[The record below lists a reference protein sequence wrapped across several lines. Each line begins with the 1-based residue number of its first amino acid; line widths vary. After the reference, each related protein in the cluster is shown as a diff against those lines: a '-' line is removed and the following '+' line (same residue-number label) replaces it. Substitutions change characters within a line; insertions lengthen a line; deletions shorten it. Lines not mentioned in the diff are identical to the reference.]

1 MSLLT
6 PIGLLGLI
14 GLIILII
21 IYIIKPNYQ
30 SKFISSTYI
39 WKLSLKY
46 RKKKIPISKLR
57 NIILFI
63 CQVLILT
70 AAAFVLTRPF
80 IDDGA
85 ELRDGEVVLIV
96 DASAS
101 MQTSSIDMETS
112 KDVTRFERAIA
123 AASEDAAEA
132 IKNGYNVSLILAQEK
147 SSFIL
152 QQVGSDAKEQIDA
165 AFEMLS
171 KDPLSIIAPTTPDI
185 DGAMQLA
192 EQITATAPNAT
203 VTMYTDT
210 TYLNSGKV
218 KIHNVTLDDQGN
230 KIQEHNN
237 AILDVR
243 VSLVENYYRIEIDV
257 ACYGADMKL
266 TVGCDIKDANDSG
279 VTMHLEAT
287 ESFYSDETKTIV
299 FAYIT
304 EEMPPVEAELI
315 SESIELYAYEE
326 IHVFIE
332 NKDTLLTDND
342 YYVYGGHKPTLKV
355 QYCSSLPNNYYT
367 TALLVLQDA
376 LASDWALEITEVRE
390 NPATEG
396 FDIYIFEHSAP
407 PTVPTDGLVIY
418 TNASNIPNSAGIRIE
433 GITPKQPEPIPL
445 FPGDS
450 HPIMNNINPSNI
462 SVTQFIAVSAYDGY
476 QPLMVFDQYP
486 LLLLKDDI
494 DQRIL
499 YIPFSLHYSNLA
511 LTAEFPLLLRN
522 TINYFFP
529 VTLNEYVYET
539 YDTVNVDIKSPMLE
553 VSGPDTTLTFES
565 FPAEWVVENPGTY
578 TLLRSS
584 WSGYLEPEFI
594 FVKLPAE
601 ESNTN
606 LTVDIL
612 DSPYFYSDE
621 DSTDLDLLFYFALAI
636 VALAFIEW
644 WLKSREQI

>member
-85 ELRDGEVVLIV
+85 ELREGEVVLIV

-101 MQTSSIDMETS
+101 MQTSYNN
-112 KDVTRFERAIA
+112 VTRLERAT
-123 AASEDAAEA
+123 DAALADAEA
-132 IKNGYNVSLILAQEK
+132 ALEEGYNVSLILAADK
-147 SSFIL
+147 SSFLL
-152 QQVGSDAKEQIDA
+152 QKVGSDAKEQIYA
-165 AFEMLS
+165 AFESL
-171 KDPLSIIAPTTPDI
+171 KEDPLSVISHTTPDI
-185 DGAMQLA
+185 EGAMKLA
-192 EQITATAPNAT
+192 EQITAVSPNVS

-218 KIHNVTLDDQGN
+218 KIHDVKDPA
-230 KIQEHNN
+230 EYNN

-243 VSLVENYYRIEIDV
+243 ATVVENFYRIEIDV
-257 ACYGADMKL
+257 ACYGADMQL
-266 TVGCDIKDANDSG
+266 NVGCDIYDANDAG
-279 VTMHLEAT
+279 VPMQLEADVFC
-287 ESFYSDETKTIV
+287 SGDQVQTIV
-299 FAYIT
+299 FAYIS
-304 EEMPPVEAELI
+304 EEMPPIEADLI
-315 SESIELYAYEE
+315 SESIELYAYDY
-326 IHVFIE
+326 IHVFI
-332 NKDTLLTDND
+332 NAADSMASDNSF
-342 YYVYGGHKPTLKV
+342 YLYGGHKPTLKV
-355 QYCSSLPNNYYT
+355 QYCSTLPNNYFT

-376 LASDWALEITEVRE
+376 LAGDWAIEITEVRE

-396 FDIYIFEHSAP
+396 FDVYIFEHTAP

-418 TNASNIPNSAGIRIE
+418 SDASNVPNAAGIRIE

-450 HPIMNNINPSNI
+450 HPIMNNIEPSNI
-462 SVTQFIAVSAYDGY
+462 SVTQFIAISAYDGY

-486 LLLLKDDI
+486 LLLLKEDV
-494 DQRIL
+494 DQKVL

-529 VTLNEYVYET
+529 VALEEYTFET
-539 YDTVNVDIKSPMLE
+539 NDKIEVNIKAPMLE

-578 TLLRSS
+578 TLMRDSL
-584 WSGYLEPEFI
+584 SGNPIVEYI
-594 FVKLPAE
+594 FVKVPTE
-601 ESNTN
+601 ENNTN

-612 DSPYFYSDE
+612 ENPYFYSE
-621 DSTDLDLLFYFALAI
+621 ADSADLDLLFYFALAI

>member
-1 MSLLT
+1 MSLLA

-14 GLIILII
+14 GVIILII

-85 ELRDGEVVLIV
+85 ELKDGEVILIV

-101 MQTSSIDMETS
+101 MQTSSVDIETS
-112 KDVTRFERAIA
+112 KEVTRFERAIK
-123 AASEDAAEA
+123 AASEDAKAA
-132 IKNGYNVSLILAQEK
+132 IENGYNVSLILAQKK

-165 AFEMLS
+165 AFEMLNE
-171 KDPLSIIAPTTPDI
+171 DPLSYIVNTTPDI
-185 DGAMQLA
+185 TGAMELA
-192 EQITATAPNAT
+192 EQITAVSPNAS

-210 TYLNSGKV
+210 TYLNSDKV
-218 KIHNVTLDDQGN
+218 KIHDVMKDINGDR
-230 KIQEHNN
+230 IQEHNN

-243 VSLVENYYRIEIDV
+243 VSVVENYYRIEIDV
-257 ACYGADMKL
+257 ACYGANMKL
-266 TVGCDIKDANDSG
+266 TVGCDIKDANDTG

-287 ESFYSDETKTIV
+287 EHLYNDETTTIV

-304 EEMPPVEAELI
+304 EEMPSVEAELI

-332 NKDTLLTDND
+332 NKDTLPDDND
-342 YYVYGGHKPTLKV
+342 YYVYGGHKPKLRV

-376 LASDWALEITEVRE
+376 LANEWDLEITEVKE
-390 NPATEG
+390 NPKTEG
-396 FDIYIFEHSAP
+396 FDIYIFEHTAP

-418 TNASNIPNSAGIRIE
+418 TNASNVPSAAGIRVE
-433 GITPKQPEPIPL
+433 GVIPQQSVPIPL
-445 FPGDS
+445 YPGDS
-450 HPIMNNINPSNI
+450 HPIMENIVPSNI
-462 SVTQFIAVSAYDGY
+462 NVTQFIAISAYDGY

-529 VTLNEYVYET
+529 VTLTEYVYET
-539 YDTVNVDIKSPMLE
+539 YDTVNVDIKAPMLE
-553 VSGPDTTLTFES
+553 VSGPETTLTFES

-612 DSPYFYSDE
+612 ENPYFYSDA
-621 DSTDLDLLFYFALAI
+621 DSTDLDLLFYFAMAI